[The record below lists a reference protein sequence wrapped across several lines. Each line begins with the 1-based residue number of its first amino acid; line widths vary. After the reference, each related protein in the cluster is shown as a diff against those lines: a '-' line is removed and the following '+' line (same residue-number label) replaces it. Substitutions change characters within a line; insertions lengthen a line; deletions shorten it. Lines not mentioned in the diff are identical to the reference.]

1 MTQYIRGA
9 GSGPKPPPAPTR
21 APDTLN
27 SRQTVTLQELL
38 SEGEIEGSATAS
50 KEGRTQGTVAYN
62 NAFLK
67 DVYLNDTPILQSSA
81 NSASPLDSDFNF
93 QDVTFTPRF
102 GTGNQGHISGVE
114 QSSSVISGFPQAC
127 TVANGGVVKEITNSN
142 VDAIRIT
149 INFAQLQKA
158 EDNGDLLGSSVEL
171 KVQTKYNGDTD
182 YGDVFSDTIT
192 GRTGDSY
199 SKDYRLNL
207 TGSFPVFVK
216 VVRVTADAPPS
227 GTLRDEFSVLA
238 MQELID
244 DKQTYV
250 NSAYVALGL
259 DSKIF
264 SSIPTRKYRIRG
276 VKIRIPGAG
285 ASNSGTPTID
295 NNTGRIIYPSGYI
308 FNGTMQAAKWC
319 SCPAMVL
326 LDLLTTERYGLG
338 TFLSDT
344 NLDLFSFVAASKYAN
359 EEVNDGFG
367 GLEAR
372 FSCNVNIVGQR
383 EAFDLINDL
392 AGVMRCMPI
401 WSAGGITLA
410 QDKPTDSTYLFNL
423 SNVTEEGFSYSGS
436 SLKTRHS
443 VVVVSYLNLDS
454 REIDYETVEDS
465 TAKSKLGTVVK
476 QVKAFATTS
485 RGQAQRL
492 GKAILFDEANAN
504 EIVSFS
510 TSIDAG
516 VLVRPGAVI
525 SISDPVRSGYRR
537 AGRISSYNAS
547 TKQITVD
554 DVKDLST
561 YSGSSQK
568 CVVQLPDGS
577 LEERDVQGLVNGVIT
592 LSSAL
597 SQSPNVGSQWTLKSS
612 SLEPQLF
619 RVLSVDEVDGINYK
633 ISALAYQ
640 PGKYQNIEQ
649 GISLPA
655 RNVSLLNAPV
665 DAPSNLTFVEKTVTI
680 NAVAISRL
688 FITWVPVTGVNQYLF
703 QYRFNNGNWVSTVV
717 FRPDF
722 TIDNSQEGKYE
733 FIIHSYNA
741 ALELSPTAYQEVHNA
756 KGKTDVPSDV
766 ANLTAEPVGLNLL
779 RLRWD
784 RSVDA
789 DVVHGGRVYVR
800 HSNKTDGTGT
810 FAGSVDLVSALAGNT
825 TEAVVPALDG
835 EYILK
840 FQDDGGRY
848 SDGETSL
855 IIDLPDVGQEL
866 IATTVREDL
875 LSTPYSG
882 SKTNVTYDS
891 SLGGL
896 RLTAPGTNSTGIYV
910 FNSILDLGGTF
921 TLTLRRKIQSIGYY
935 IGDEFDNRT
944 DNIDTWTDFDGTVA
958 NDTDCQVYVRT
969 STDGT
974 NYGSYNVFAN
984 GEFKARYFQFKAA
997 LAVTDTAQ
1005 NLNVQQL
1012 GYTAVLPSRTEQST
1026 TTIVSGSGSKNVV
1039 FSKPFFVGTSSL
1051 GGANSYLPSVGITA
1065 QSMQSG
1071 DFFEL
1076 TNVSATGFT
1085 IHFKNGSSSIDRN
1098 FSYQAVGFGKGV

>member
-1 MTQYIRGA
+1 M
-9 GSGPKPPPAPTR
+9 
-21 APDTLN
+21 
-27 SRQTVTLQELL
+27 
-38 SEGEIEGSATAS
+38 
-50 KEGRTQGTVAYN
+50 
-62 NAFLK
+62 
-67 DVYLNDTPILQSSA
+67 
-81 NSASPLDSDFNF
+81 
-93 QDVTFTPRF
+93 
-102 GTGNQGHISGVE
+102 
-114 QSSSVISGFPQAC
+114 
-127 TVANGGVVKEITNSN
+127 
-142 VDAIRIT
+142 
-149 INFAQLQKA
+149 
-158 EDNGDLLGSSVEL
+158 
-171 KVQTKYNGDTD
+171 
-182 YGDVFSDTIT
+182 
-192 GRTGDSY
+192 
-199 SKDYRLNL
+199 
-207 TGSFPVFVK
+207 
-216 VVRVTADAPPS
+216 
-227 GTLRDEFSVLA
+227 
-238 MQELID
+238 
-244 DKQTYV
+244 
-250 NSAYVALGL
+250 
-259 DSKIF
+259 
-264 SSIPTRKYRIRG
+264 
-276 VKIRIPGAG
+276 
-285 ASNSGTPTID
+285 
-295 NNTGRIIYPSGYI
+295 
-308 FNGTMQAAKWC
+308 
-319 SCPAMVL
+319 
-326 LDLLTTERYGLG
+326 
-338 TFLSDT
+338 
-344 NLDLFSFVAASKYAN
+344 
-359 EEVNDGFG
+359 
-367 GLEAR
+367 
-372 FSCNVNIVGQR
+372 
-383 EAFDLINDL
+383 
-392 AGVMRCMPI
+392 
-401 WSAGGITLA
+401 
-410 QDKPTDSTYLFNL
+410 
-423 SNVTEEGFSYSGS
+423 
-436 SLKTRHS
+436 
-443 VVVVSYLNLDS
+443 
-454 REIDYETVEDS
+454 
-465 TAKSKLGTVVK
+465 
-476 QVKAFATTS
+476 
-485 RGQAQRL
+485 
-492 GKAILFDEANAN
+492 
-504 EIVSFS
+504 
-510 TSIDAG
+510 
-516 VLVRPGAVI
+516 
-525 SISDPVRSGYRR
+525 
-537 AGRISSYNAS
+537 
-547 TKQITVD
+547 
-554 DVKDLST
+554 
-561 YSGSSQK
+561 
-568 CVVQLPDGS
+568 
-577 LEERDVQGLVNGVIT
+577 
-592 LSSAL
+592 
-597 SQSPNVGSQWTLKSS
+597 
-612 SLEPQLF
+612 
-619 RVLSVDEVDGINYK
+619 
-633 ISALAYQ
+633 
-640 PGKYQNIEQ
+640 
-649 GISLPA
+649 
-655 RNVSLLNAPV
+655 
-665 DAPSNLTFVEKTVTI
+665 
-680 NAVAISRL
+680 
-688 FITWVPVTGVNQYLF
+688 VTGVNQYLF
-703 QYRFNNGNWVSTVV
+703 QYRFNNGNWVSNVV

-756 KGKTDVPSDV
+756 KGKTEVPSDV

-896 RLTAPGTNSTGIYV
+896 RLTAPGTNSTGTYV
-910 FNSILDLGGTF
+910 FNSILDLGGAF

-1005 NLNVQQL
+1005 NLNIQQL